1 MAELDALIS
10 SRSVRVRSLIIE
22 GSHLDPRVM
31 QRFQARERVLLRKL
45 QLWLFEFPDTEIR
58 ENSVLELNL
67 FFLSS
72 WFIAFEL
79 KFIKK
84 NTRVIKSLI

>member
-45 QLWLFEFPDTEIR
+45 QRPPIIL
-58 ENSVLELNL
+58 SVPTILHDP
-67 FFLSS
+67 
-72 WFIAFEL
+72 IASMPPIPTSPHL
-79 KFIKK
+79 
-84 NTRVIKSLI
+84 TPPHLQHRASPHLTLCHPT